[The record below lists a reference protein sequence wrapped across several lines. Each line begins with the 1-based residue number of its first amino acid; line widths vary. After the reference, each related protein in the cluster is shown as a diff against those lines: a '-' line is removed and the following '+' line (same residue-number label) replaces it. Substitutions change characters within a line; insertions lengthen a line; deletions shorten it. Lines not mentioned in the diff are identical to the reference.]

1 MQRTQSGIVS
11 FSAAAAAVNS
21 EVVPQSETTYM
32 TSHYSPLVAALVSFL
47 LTTLLLTSKTGK
59 GIQDIPNER
68 SLHET
73 PVPRI
78 GGVGLMAG
86 VLAGWALMIKSLA
99 WWVVL
104 PVLLLFAISLV
115 DDMRGLTARIRFLVH
130 FIAAA
135 ILLAGSGMLL
145 HNVLAGIV
153 VLFAVVWMTNLY
165 NFMDG
170 SDGLAGGMAFWGFS
184 MYGIAALM
192 QDNATQAVLNFS
204 IGTAALAFLY
214 NNFHPAKVFMG
225 DAGSIPLGFLAAA
238 MGLWGWQQSLWPAWF
253 PVLVFSPFVVDASVT
268 LLKRLLRGE
277 KVWQAH
283 REHYYQRLVQIGWG
297 HYRTALFE
305 YALMLAAGASAV
317 WSVHR
322 THETPWLL
330 LLAWTFGYGI
340 LMLALDWR
348 WKQFRREQHDPA

>member
-1 MQRTQSGIVS
+1 
-11 FSAAAAAVNS
+11 
-21 EVVPQSETTYM
+21 M
-32 TSHYSPLVAALVSFL
+32 TSHYSPVVAALVSL
-47 LTTLLLTSKTGK
+47 ILTTLLLISKTGK

-68 SLHET
+68 SLHDV

-86 VLAGWALMIKSLA
+86 VLSGWALMLKSLA

-104 PVLLLFAISLV
+104 PVVILFAISLL
-115 DDMRGLTARIRFLVH
+115 DDMRGLTARIRLLVH
-130 FIAAA
+130 LVAAF

-145 HNVLAGIV
+145 HNFPTALIVLLG
-153 VLFAVVWMTNLY
+153 VVWMTNLY

-170 SDGLAGGMAFWGFS
+170 SDGLAGGMTFWGFTA
-184 MYGIAALM
+184 YGVAALM
-192 QDNATQAVLNFS
+192 HGNDMQAMLNFS
-204 IGTAALAFLY
+204 IGAAALAFLY

-253 PVLVFSPFVVDASVT
+253 PLLVFSPFVMDATVT
-268 LLKRLLRGE
+268 LAKRAIRGE

-283 REHYYQRLVQIGWG
+283 REHYYQRLVRIGWG

-305 YALMLAAGASAV
+305 YALMLAAGVSAI
-317 WSVHR
+317 WAIHR
-322 THETPWLL
+322 LPQTPWPLF
-330 LLAWTFGYGI
+330 LAWGSIYAV

-348 WKQFRREQHDPA
+348 WKLFRRGQHGQA